1 MPGCGDSEEPKTGW
15 DLDKYISFIIK
26 FIEKLNIKELDLI
39 GHSNGGK
46 IIIKLMSNKNLNFK
60 VGKIILIGS
69 AGVVHK
75 KSFKQ
80 MLKIK
85 LYKILKKILQLKLI
99 QKFFPNLI
107 INLKNHMGSEDYR
120 NATPIMRDTLVKLV
134 NTDVTEYLKDINR
147 PTLLIWGEQDTATPI
162 GDGEIMEKL
171 IPDAGLVRIPNCS
184 HYVFI
189 EQAQYVNKI
198 IYTFLNG
205 KY

>member
-46 IIIKLMSNKNLNFK
+46 IIIKLMSNKNLNFT

-162 GDGEIMEKL
+162 GDGEIMEKY

>member
-46 IIIKLMSNKNLNFK
+46 IIIKLMSNKNLNFT

-69 AGVVHK
+69 SGVVHK

-80 MLKIK
+80 KLKIK
-85 LYKILKKILQLKLI
+85 LFKILKKILQLKLI
-99 QKFFPNLI
+99 QKFFPHLI
-107 INLKNHMGSEDYR
+107 TSLKNNMGSEDYR

-162 GDGEIMEKL
+162 SDGEIMEKL
-171 IPDAGLVRIPNCS
+171 IPDAGLVRIPKCS
-184 HYVFI
+184 HYVFV
-189 EQAQYVNKI
+189 EQAGYVNKI

-205 KY
+205 KG

>member
-134 NTDVTEYLKDINR
+134 NTDVTKYLKDINR

>member
-1 MPGCGDSEEPKTGW
+1 MPGCGNSDEPKTGW

-134 NTDVTEYLKDINR
+134 NTDVTKYLKDINR

-162 GDGEIMEKL
+162 GDGEIMEKY